1 MTTII
6 PQPYPLF
13 LACANPDHPDPEST
27 ITVRLVVAW
36 QATRESYGSDDLAPM
51 VVGKQDTPCAV
62 VVSDQIGPLYAYRPS
77 VLDARAAVRELIAVR
92 KVATEQGKQKPN
104 LRTVP

>member
-1 MTTII
+1 MTAII

-36 QATRESYGSDDLAPM
+36 QATSGAYAAADLAPM
-51 VVGKQDTPCAV
+51 VVGKPGTPCAV
-62 VVSDQIGPLYAYRPS
+62 VVADQIGPLYAYRPS
-77 VLDARAAVRELIAVR
+77 VQEAANAVGRAIEQR
-92 KVATEQGKQKPN
+92 KQQTPTKAAP
-104 LRTVP
+104 